1 MIHTPWDLEVNA
13 RYRMDEANAAA
24 AHRGKLSLLPRPARR
39 SSPRVRTG
47 RALVALGLRLGAPA
61 PAAPSPRP
69 AVTVPIHFG
78 RTLERRYAA
87 PSGAIVSLPM
97 ARIGLSPVEDRWP
110 A

>member
-1 MIHTPWDLEVNA
+1 MIHNPWDLEVIA
-13 RYRMDEANAAA
+13 RYRMEEANADAV
-24 AHRGKLSLLPRPARR
+24 HRGKLSLLPRPARR

-61 PAAPSPRP
+61 PVAPSRP
-69 AVTVPIHFG
+69 PVVTVPIRFG
-78 RTLERRYAA
+78 RALDRRYAA

-97 ARIGLSPVEDRWP
+97 TRIGPGPAKDRWP